1 MRRLTPQQRKK
12 LKKPLGLLYKASSGS
27 TIEALNKLIHEETHT
42 TLVSVGDYITEYLF
56 NHNIK
61 PDLFIVDDR
70 IMRKQIPPIK
80 ADADV
85 VIKVKNP
92 PGTITD
98 QAWSAIEKASNSC
111 RRTKIHVDGE
121 EDLLALVAI
130 LTVPLNSIVLY
141 GQPLQG
147 VVVVRVTT
155 EIRERV
161 ERIVE
166 AMTKTDQL

>member
-1 MRRLTPQQRKK
+1 
-12 LKKPLGLLYKASSGS
+12 
-27 TIEALNKLIHEETHT
+27 
-42 TLVSVGDYITEYLF
+42 
-56 NHNIK
+56 
-61 PDLFIVDDR
+61 
-70 IMRKQIPPIK
+70 MRKQIPPIK